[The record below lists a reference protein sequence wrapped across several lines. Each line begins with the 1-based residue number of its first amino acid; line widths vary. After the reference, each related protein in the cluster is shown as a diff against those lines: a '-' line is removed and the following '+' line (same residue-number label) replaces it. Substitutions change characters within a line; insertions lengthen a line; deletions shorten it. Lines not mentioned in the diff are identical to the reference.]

1 LIVTRTID
9 HATARGLLDSE
20 VQRPDGKVIGRAV
33 DLTTDASGTPRELIV
48 NLQGFM
54 GVGDRKAAFPWSGF
68 RFTPASKTAPITLTL
83 PQNQIAALNRSKP
96 SASLGTPLA
105 GIAATPD
112 VPPGQLQLLDADV
125 ERPNGAKVGRVIDV
139 LVDGNAQPQAVV
151 LDVSGI
157 INPDRRS
164 IAANWS
170 ALHFAT
176 RDKALHALMDLNEA
190 QIKASPSYESGKP
203 VVAVSPAPPAT
214 ATAAATPAASA
225 PTATPAPASTP
236 PPNPAAASGAP
247 PASSSAAT
255 ASSARPS
262 R

>member
-1 LIVTRTID
+1 VVTRTID
-9 HATARGLLDSE
+9 RASVRGVLDSE
-20 VQRPDGKVIGRAV
+20 VQRPDNKVIGRAV

-68 RFTPASKTAPITLTL
+68 HFTPSSKGPPITLTL

-112 VPPGQLQLLDADV
+112 VPPGQLQLLDTDV

-170 ALHFAT
+170 ALHFT
-176 RDKALHALMDLNEA
+176 IKDKALHALMDLNDA

-203 VVAVSPAPPAT
+203 VLAVSPAPPAT
-214 ATAAATPAASA
+214 ATA
-225 PTATPAPASTP
+225 PTATAASVTAAPASTP
-236 PPNPAAASGAP
+236 PPAASGAP
-247 PASSSAAT
+247 PASPAAAT
-255 ASSARPS
+255 ASSARPA